1 MYYSAA
7 DYGADPDFEGPFY
20 RQQFSEIP
28 DRQQV
33 AMSVRACLAG
43 APYPTEEAAQFCTWA
58 QQAGL
63 TRETVELLLAELVT
77 PGQTAFSGNLIARIE
92 AERSGVDRTPQ
103 TEIHPAMILGG
114 LALLAYVLFS
124 DTGKP
129 KRAAAPALAVGPLP
143 LPPPLIVPE
152 PAPIRAT
159 AAAPAKPII
168 EVVEEIKVPDLILQA
183 PSGQI
188 VGGLG

>member
-1 MYYSAA
+1 MYYSA
-7 DYGADPDFEGPFY
+7 ADPDFEGPFY

-28 DRQQV
+28 DLQQF
-33 AMSVRACLAG
+33 AIDVRACLAG
-43 APYPTEEAAQFCTWA
+43 APYPTEEAAQFCAWA
-58 QQAGL
+58 QQASL

-92 AERSGVDRTPQ
+92 AERSGVDLTPE
-103 TEIHPAMILGG
+103 TEIHPALILGG

-129 KRAAAPALAVGPLP
+129 KRAAIPAVGPLP
-143 LPPPLIVPE
+143 PPPPLVVPE
-152 PAPIRAT
+152 PAPIRA
-159 AAAPAKPII
+159 AAVPAEPII
-168 EVVEEIKVPDLILQA
+168 EAVEEIKVPDLILQA

-188 VGGLG
+188 VGGF